1 MSSQATVSESVE
13 AAIGRAALHAR
24 TEHKEVCPVLVQ
36 MWHVKG
42 VCPVP
47 VQMWHVAG
55 VCPVPVQ
62 MWHVKGVC
70 PVPVQM

>member
-24 TEHKEVCPVLVQ
+24 TEHKEVCPV
-36 MWHVKG
+36 
-42 VCPVP
+42 P

-62 MWHVKGVC
+62 SVARGVCPVPVQLWHVAGVC

>member
-1 MSSQATVSESVE
+1 MSTLEYHEQAAVSESVE

-24 TEHKEVCPVLVQ
+24 TEHKEVCPV
-36 MWHVKG
+36 
-42 VCPVP
+42 P

-62 MWHVKGVC
+62 MWHMAGVRHRLAYS
-70 PVPVQM
+70 

>member
-24 TEHKEVCPVLVQ
+24 TEHKEVCPV
-36 MWHVKG
+36 
-42 VCPVP
+42 P

-62 MWHVKGVC
+62 M
-70 PVPVQM
+70 

>member
-1 MSSQATVSESVE
+1 MSTLEYHEQAAVSESVE

-24 TEHKEVCPVLVQ
+24 TEHKEVCPV
-36 MWHVKG
+36 
-42 VCPVP
+42 P

-62 MWHVKGVC
+62 M
-70 PVPVQM
+70 